1 MRSQKTKLRAI
12 LMCGLILFFTTS
24 GWGIDR
30 VKKTKEPQERQ
41 ETASQES
48 VKKEKTSPETKSSPQ
63 TPPDKS
69 EREEYPKES
78 ERKLPEPDVQK
89 AKKEE
94 GIIKRMIKEDYDY
107 FIDKNKNGIDDR
119 LEIREKPK
127 SNKEVKAKKKKEK
140 PQ

>member
-1 MRSQKTKLRAI
+1 MKSQKAKHRAI
-12 LMCGLILFFTTS
+12 LICGLILCFTAT
-24 GWGIDR
+24 GWGINR
-30 VKKTKEPQERQ
+30 VQKGKEPPERK

-48 VKKEKTSPETKSSPQ
+48 GNKEKVSPETKSLPQ
-63 TPPDKS
+63 TPADKTA
-69 EREEYPKES
+69 REQYP
-78 ERKLPEPDVQK
+78 PEPEKTPPDPDAQK

-94 GIIKRMIKEDYDY
+94 GIIKRMTKEDYDY

-127 SNKEVKAKKKKEK
+127 ASKEVKAKKKKVK